1 MVHAKQVSG
10 IGGGGEVGNSRG
22 DNLGAPSRI
31 VSSGMIMSL
40 HCNAWV

>member
-1 MVHAKQVSG
+1 MIVNYGSCNTKQVSG

-31 VSSGMIMSL
+31 VSSGRL
-40 HCNAWV
+40 